1 MCAAPSTCF
10 ACRRVRT
17 MWGIRKES
25 AVVPGFFQGISAFCT
40 MRLACRF
47 VRTLWGIRGGSAPF
61 SGDPRPQRCVLA
73 WVLGGILP
81 AVSYV
86 HCGGSAGDPRG
97 IRALFGGSASS
108 AVCFG
113 VGFGGI
119 RPRPLSPFII
129 LKGGIG
135 VALGLAK
142 DIGRN
147 RDEPCSQT
155 LLRFYNALCFLVICR
170 PF

>member
-1 MCAAPSTCF
+1 MAYNRQGSLEAHV
-10 ACRRVRT
+10 CRPERVICLPVCSYNV
-17 MWGIRKES
+17 GD
-25 AVVPGFFQGISAFCT
+25 PQ
-40 MRLACRF
+40 
-47 VRTLWGIRGGSAPF
+47 GIRGGSWLF
-61 SGDPRPQRCVLA
+61 SGYQRFLHNA
-73 WVLGGILP
+73 FGLP
-81 AVSYV
+81 FRTYTV
-86 HCGGSAGDPRG
+86 GDPRG

-119 RPRPLSPFII
+119 RPRALSPFII

-155 LLRFYNALCFLVICR
+155 LLKFYNALCFLDICR